1 MFNGSLYC
9 STHVW
14 TQRKNKIVGQ
24 HNQDVEKSDNLLGKP
39 SKYVLNLNLNQFSRG
54 QKSNQS
60 ILCMFIGSFY
70 CYTNIWTQRKNK
82 IGGQHTQDVE
92 KSDDLL
98 GKHQFSKYYQCQ
110 SYWKNC
116 STPVFWG
123 FSHYT
128 CVIFCQKSIEGFLLI
143 VIILRCITCL

>member
-9 STHVW
+9 STHIW

-39 SKYVLNLNLNQFSRG
+39 SKYILNLNLNQFSRG
-54 QKSNQS
+54 QKLNQG

-98 GKHQFSKYYQCQ
+98 GKHQLSKYYNAKAIGKTVPQLFF
-110 SYWKNC
+110 WVFNT
-116 STPVFWG
+116 TPV
-123 FSHYT
+123 
-128 CVIFCQKSIEGFLLI
+128 
-143 VIILRCITCL
+143 

>member
-1 MFNGSLYC
+1 M
-9 STHVW
+9 
-14 TQRKNKIVGQ
+14 
-24 HNQDVEKSDNLLGKP
+24 LGKP

-70 CYTNIWTQRKNK
+70 CYTHIWTQRKNK

-98 GKHQFSKYYQCQ
+98 GKHQLSKYYNAKAIGKTVP
-110 SYWKNC
+110 W
-116 STPVFWG
+116 PFFGG
-123 FSHYT
+123 FNT
-128 CVIFCQKSIEGFLLI
+128 TAV
-143 VIILRCITCL
+143 

>member
-9 STHVW
+9 STHIW

-39 SKYVLNLNLNQFSRG
+39 SKYILNLNLNQFSRG

-92 KSDDLL
+92 KSDNLL
-98 GKHQFSKYYQCQ
+98 GKHQFSNNTNAKAIR
-110 SYWKNC
+110 KTVPRLFFGGFHT
-116 STPVFWG
+116 TPV
-123 FSHYT
+123 
-128 CVIFCQKSIEGFLLI
+128 
-143 VIILRCITCL
+143 